1 MTFKARH
8 DVDMTLKPD
17 NRTICIV
24 LWIAAMGATLYA
36 SVLPRLAPPEE
47 YGIDKLIHFGVY
59 GLLALLPTLAFR
71 RQSARWTAYAVSFLL
86 AVGIEIAQGYIPNRT
101 ASIHDVISSAF
112 GMGAGVLA
120 ALVLLRRWERLRQPQ
135 NDMAGSGTLPAD

>member
-1 MTFKARH
+1 
-8 DVDMTLKPD
+8 MTLKPD
-17 NRTICIV
+17 TRTICIV
-24 LWIAAMGATLYA
+24 LWIVAMGATLYA

-71 RQSARWTAYAVSFLL
+71 GRNARWTAYAVAFLL

-112 GMGAGVLA
+112 GMGAGVPA

-135 NDMAGSGTLPAD
+135 NDTAGSGTLPAD